1 MICVDKPQVVKQR
14 RDIEQFRIEF
24 EILADALHCA
34 ERKNAD
40 GVVVQHL
47 SFMLP
52 YELGGFA
59 RDLAI
64 GNLDARKNGSHFE
77 LLISVSAILPD
88 GSALIGTPHRRN
100 CIGIAPISDGSEQ
113 RPVRLT
119 APAR

>member
-1 MICVDKPQVVKQR
+1 MISVDKPQVVKQR
-14 RDIEQFRIEF
+14 RDIEQLRIEF

-34 ERKNAD
+34 EHKNAD

-52 YELGGFA
+52 YEFGGFA

-88 GSALIGTPHRRN
+88 GSALIGTPHKAELHRDS
-100 CIGIAPISDGSEQ
+100 SD
-113 RPVRLT
+113 L
-119 APAR
+119 

>member
-1 MICVDKPQVVKQR
+1 MISVDKPQVVKQR

-34 ERKNAD
+34 EHKNAD

-52 YELGGFA
+52 YEFGGFA

-64 GNLDARKNGSHFE
+64 GNLDARKNVSHCRTP
-77 LLISVSAILPD
+77 ISVSANLAGRVHSYCPLVLVLV
-88 GSALIGTPHRRN
+88 SNLISLNPGAE
-100 CIGIAPISDGSEQ
+100 GGVAE
-113 RPVRLT
+113 L
-119 APAR
+119 